1 MKLRRLVC
9 GDIHFQWKYGFYF
22 IYFVKGTGLAVGSKK
37 TEILTTEAEKDK
49 M

>member
-22 IYFVKGTGLAVGSKK
+22 IYFLIISHL
-37 TEILTTEAEKDK
+37 EIKFQGK
-49 M
+49 Y